1 MTTRTVTPKTRRSTT
16 SLPAPG
22 PDRTTGPASALE
34 LAALDLDAPS
44 ELSPPEDLDVA
55 APTADLVRLYLDDIG
70 RTALLTAAEEVDLS
84 QRIEAGLYAGHL
96 LASAEPTSA
105 SASDLRALIRDGD
118 FAKDQ
123 MLRANLRLVVSVA
136 KKHAHR
142 GLPFLDVVQEGNL
155 GLVRAVEKF
164 DYRKGYKFST
174 YATWWIRQAIGRG
187 LAEQARTIR
196 LPVHVHEQIGKLT
209 RALRE
214 LSSLLERDPTDEEL
228 AEALEWKLSVV
239 ANLRRI
245 SREAISLDTPVGDEA
260 DTSVGEL
267 VVDTTAVSASEAFE
281 HQALMN
287 DLKNALALL
296 PEREATIVRMR
307 YGMYDGRPYTLDEIG
322 RALGLTRERIR
333 QLEKEALTKLRA
345 PALKGSLLAW
355 AS

>member
-1 MTTRTVTPKTRRSTT
+1 MTIETRLQTTQQTHPGAPTPSDDSNR
-16 SLPAPG
+16 
-22 PDRTTGPASALE
+22 
-34 LAALDLDAPS
+34 AADAATPVSEQDLDL
-44 ELSPPEDLDVA
+44 A

-70 RTALLTAAEEVDLS
+70 RTPLLTAAEEVELS
-84 QRIEAGLYAGHL
+84 QRIEAGVYAEHL
-96 LASAEPTSA
+96 LKEAP
-105 SASDLRALIRDGD
+105 SDLDAERRAQLEALVRDGLR
-118 FAKDQ
+118 AKDQ

-136 KKHAHR
+136 KKHSHR

-214 LSSLLERDPTDEEL
+214 LSSKLEREPTDEEI
-228 AEALEWKLSVV
+228 AEALGWDVADVV
-239 ANLRRI
+239 SLRRVG
-245 SREAISLDTPVGDEA
+245 REAISLDTPVGDDM

-267 VVDTTAVSASEAFE
+267 VVDTDAVTAVEAVE
-281 HQALMN
+281 HRAMLRE
-287 DLKNALALL
+287 LHRAIATL
-296 PEREATIVRMR
+296 PEREAAIVRLR
-307 YGMYDGRPYTLDEIG
+307 YGLLDGRARTLDEIG
-322 RALGLTRERIR
+322 RELGLTRERIR
-333 QLEKEALTKLRA
+333 QLEKEALAKLRHPSA
-345 PALKGSLLAW
+345 TRDLLDW

>member
-1 MTTRTVTPKTRRSTT
+1 MAPVSEDST
-16 SLPAPG
+16 LEPAPG
-22 PDRTTGPASALE
+22 A
-34 LAALDLDAPS
+34 DLDQ
-44 ELSPPEDLDVA
+44 A
-55 APTADLVRLYLDDIG
+55 APTSDLVRLYLDDIG
-70 RTALLTAAEEVDLS
+70 RTALLTAADEVELS
-84 QRIEAGLYAGHL
+84 QRIEAGLYAAHL
-96 LASAEPTSA
+96 LAEGETDGHDAAE
-105 SASDLRALIRDGD
+105 LRSLVRDGER
-118 FAKDQ
+118 AKDQ

-214 LSSLLERDPTDEEL
+214 LSSTLERDPTDEEL
-228 AEALEWKLSVV
+228 AEVLGWKLPDVT
-239 ANLRRI
+239 NLRRV

-267 VVDTTAVSASEAFE
+267 VVDTDAVSASEAFE
-281 HQALMN
+281 HRALLS
-287 DLKNALALL
+287 DLQSALDQL

-307 YGMYDGRPYTLDEIG
+307 YGLYDGRPHTLDEIG

-333 QLEKEALTKLRA
+333 QLEKEAMSKLRS
-345 PALKGSLLAW
+345 PAATVGLLAW